1 MPIFE
6 IPSANGYEADIVFVR
21 DQENPDD
28 PVYTHYAFTR
38 GSTASNNE
46 IRQQRGIPLDN
57 FRNWDWFIREF
68 PEIEEQLS
76 SSTEYSP
83 GESVLRS
90 PSEYPDFHINTVM
103 RLGALEV
110 LANIFSGRITA
121 NDKDPFPHQ
130 LALQQYVRSNSTR
143 VKRLLIADEVGL
155 GKTIEIG
162 LVLRD
167 LLIAGGSVDQF
178 RCLYLTKAGLLE
190 DACIKLQAVI
200 KGAID
205 GQNIV
210 QVVSSFRDY
219 GRNSINGIHV
229 ASIDAARCYVEE
241 HDKNSLPND
250 FPISPD
256 ILIIDECH
264 HCGSNENLS
273 SLERIKS
280 ATQTYKAAYQMT
292 TGQYWQNSS
301 PPKLVVLM
309 SATPFR
315 SKVQFVNLLRL
326 LTHKSAVEN
335 AFSDITESELVE
347 KLSQNEST
355 AAVIWRQQ
363 NDVRSWSS
371 QPLFPMLKVER
382 VRLETSPEYLEIMTE
397 ICVAVARICEAHGE
411 SFGGFATRQ
420 LEMRL
425 TSSSI
430 SGAMWLFRWC
440 VRHQRWRTQEIYRR
454 DTSESTE
461 NLRKLIVTL
470 SQRLAE
476 FDKSIA
482 STTRHADV
490 LFPSDNFNEFKA
502 TKLSKA
508 TSLSQPEGKINEIYR
523 FSKVLHDKDDEN
535 RSFNAE
541 MGEILELTNLAL
553 RLLNFSAV
561 TESNGVENAKLNWLK
576 EKLEQYP
583 DSRFLVFTEV
593 LQTCEIITKA
603 LPGICEKITGS
614 MGDAERE
621 KAVRRFRG
629 VDRSPVRV
637 LVATSAADEGFDFQV
652 ANQVVHWDLSSSP
665 AVLMQR
671 NGRVARLGQVA
682 DVTAHYL
689 IMTGTHEERR
699 EVALHERFEELGI
712 KDEQLRLRILGG
724 LSEEREKEILIAVE
738 ENKPLV
744 VNQIL
749 ENASEQN
756 KEMNQKLGD
765 LQKKLDAHSV
775 IDRKMLSE
783 RLSCWLKLGLPPRMQ
798 NDFTFKFDT
807 VVWQRPVFTIGEKTG
822 NETASATVAEIKK
835 AGSHTRAI
843 KVTFDPEF
851 NLFGSLGGNY
861 SLAGLRPWTKRVKS
875 SSTAEVWKHRPLRD
889 VDPIGDLACSLARQ
903 RGADFTT
910 ISASKLREVLPDLH
924 EACYLLFATHPML
937 EIEAHPIENA
947 LSYLTFYAFT
957 AESNIPIYPQG
968 HSADHV
974 HKIVSILEDE
984 VQNLDFNLINS
995 ALFEN
1000 AREAS
1005 SRVSEW
1011 LRNSRILPGLGRQTY
1026 FLPIPVALV
1035 VVLS

>member
-1 MPIFE
+1 MPLFE
-6 IPSANGYEADIVFVR
+6 IPSADGYEADVVFVR
-21 DQENPDD
+21 DQGNPND

-38 GSTASNNE
+38 GSTANNNE
-46 IRQQRGIPLDN
+46 IRQRRGIPLDN
-57 FRNWDWFIREF
+57 FRSWDWFIKKF
-68 PEIEEQLS
+68 PEIGEQLS
-76 SSTEYSP
+76 GSREYSP
-83 GESVLRS
+83 GESVLS
-90 PSEYPDFHINTVM
+90 FASGHPDFHRNTVM

-121 NDKDPFPHQ
+121 HDKDPFPHQ

-167 LLIAGGSVDQF
+167 LLISGGDLAQF

-190 DACIKLQAVI
+190 DACMKLQAVM
-200 KGAID
+200 KGGMN
-205 GQNIV
+205 GQKLV
-210 QVVSSFRDY
+210 QVVSSFREY
-219 GRNSINGIHV
+219 GKSSTSGIHV

-241 HDKNSLPND
+241 HHKKCLPDD
-250 FPISPD
+250 FPSPE

-264 HCGSNENLS
+264 HCGSNEDLS
-273 SLERIKS
+273 SLERIES

-315 SKVQFVNLLRL
+315 SKVQFINLLRL
-326 LTHKSAVEN
+326 LTHQSVVNN

-363 NDVRSWSS
+363 NDVLSWSS
-371 QPLFPMLKVER
+371 QPLFPMLSVER
-382 VRLETSPEYLEIMTE
+382 VKLETSPEYLEIMKE
-397 ICVAVARICEAHGE
+397 ICGSVARICKAHGE

-461 NLRKLIVTL
+461 NLRKLIVML
-470 SQRLAE
+470 SQRLAQ
-476 FDKSIA
+476 FDKIIA

-502 TKLSKA
+502 TKLSRA
-508 TSLSQPEGKINEIYR
+508 TSLSQPEGKINEIYK

-535 RSFNAE
+535 RSFTAE
-541 MGEILELTNLAL
+541 KNEILELTNLAL

-603 LPGICEKITGS
+603 LPRICEKITGS

-621 KAVRRFRG
+621 KAVRKFRG
-629 VDRSPVRV
+629 VERSPVRV

-699 EVALHERFEELGI
+699 ELALHERFEELGI

-738 ENKPLV
+738 ANKPLV

-749 ENASEQN
+749 KNASEQN

-765 LQKKLDAHSV
+765 LQKKLEAQSV
-775 IDRKMLSE
+775 IDRKMLFE

-807 VVWQRPVFTIGEKTG
+807 VVWQRPVFTIGEKTS

-835 AGSHTRAI
+835 ASSHTRSI

-875 SSTAEVWKHRPLRD
+875 SSTAEVWKHRPLED

-910 ISASKLREVLPDLH
+910 ISASKLCATLPDLH
-924 EACYLLFATHPML
+924 EARYLLFATHPML
-937 EIEAHPIENA
+937 EVEAHPSENI
-947 LSYLTFYAFT
+947 SYLTFYAFGD
-957 AESNIPIYPQG
+957 ESNLPIYPQG
-968 HSADHV
+968 HSADQV
-974 HKIVSILEDE
+974 HKVISLLENE
-984 VQNLDFNLINS
+984 VQNLDFELMNS
-995 ALFEN
+995 ALIEN

-1011 LRNSRILPGLGRQTY
+1011 LQSSRILPELGRQTY
-1026 FLPIPVALV
+1026 FLPIPIALV
-1035 VVLS
+1035 AVLP

>member
-1 MPIFE
+1 MPLFE
-6 IPSANGYEADIVFVR
+6 IPSADGYDADIVFVR
-21 DQENPDD
+21 DQENPND

-38 GSTASNNE
+38 GSTANNNE
-46 IRQQRGIPLDN
+46 IRQRRGIPLDN
-57 FRNWDWFIREF
+57 FRSWDWFIKEF

-76 SSTEYSP
+76 SSREYLP
-83 GESVLRS
+83 GESVLSSADR
-90 PSEYPDFHINTVM
+90 YPDFSINTVM

-167 LLIAGGSVDQF
+167 LLIAGGDLAQF

-190 DACIKLQAVI
+190 DACIKLQAVM

-219 GRNSINGIHV
+219 GKNSISGIHV

-241 HDKNSLPND
+241 RDKESLSND
-250 FPISPD
+250 CPISPD

-264 HCGSNENLS
+264 HCGSNEDLS

-280 ATQTYKAAYQMT
+280 ATQTYKAVYQMT

-326 LTHKSAVEN
+326 LTHQSAVEN

-363 NDVRSWSS
+363 NDVRSWSG
-371 QPLFPMLKVER
+371 QPLFPMLNVER
-382 VRLETSPEYLEIMTE
+382 VKLETSPEYLEIMKE
-397 ICVAVARICEAHGE
+397 ICGKVARICEAHGE

-440 VRHQRWRTQEIYRR
+440 VRHQRWKTQEIYRR

-502 TKLSKA
+502 KI
-508 TSLSQPEGKINEIYR
+508 LSQREGKINEIYK
-523 FSKVLHDKDDEN
+523 FSEVLHQKDDEN
-535 RSFNAE
+535 RSFTAE
-541 MGEILELTNLAL
+541 RREILELTNLAL

-621 KAVRRFRG
+621 KAVRKFRG

-699 EVALHERFEELGI
+699 ELALHERFEELGI

-749 ENASEQN
+749 ENASQQN

-835 AGSHTRAI
+835 AGSHARSI

-861 SLAGLRPWTKRVKS
+861 SLAGLRPWTKRVKPS
-875 SSTAEVWKHRPLRD
+875 SAAEVWKHRPLKD
-889 VDPIGDLACSLARQ
+889 VDSIGDLACSLARQ

-910 ISASKLREVLPDLH
+910 ISASKLREALPNLH
-924 EACYLLFATHPML
+924 EARYLLFATHPML
-937 EIEAHPIENA
+937 EVEAHPSENI
-947 LSYLTFYAFT
+947 SYLTFYAFKD
-957 AESNIPIYPQG
+957 ESNAPIHSQG
-968 HSADHV
+968 HSADQV
-974 HKIVSILEDE
+974 HKVISLLEDE
-984 VQNLDFNLINS
+984 VQNLDFELINS
-995 ALFEN
+995 TLLKN

-1011 LRNSRILPGLGRQTY
+1011 LRSSRILPGLGRQTY

-1035 VVLS
+1035 AVLP